1 MGLGFV
7 SRLSKKFRIRNRLKI
22 KAMRE
27 IKFKIWNNRTNDM
40 SIDSF
45 TILDLMN
52 RSKTFDVDDVIFLQF
67 TGLKDKN
74 RVDIFEGDIVKS
86 SWSTVF
92 LVYFDEHSCQFQ
104 AKLKNG
110 LEREMDYFGINS
122 FEVIGNIHQNPELFQ

>member
-1 MGLGFV
+1 
-7 SRLSKKFRIRNRLKI
+7 
-22 KAMRE
+22 MRE